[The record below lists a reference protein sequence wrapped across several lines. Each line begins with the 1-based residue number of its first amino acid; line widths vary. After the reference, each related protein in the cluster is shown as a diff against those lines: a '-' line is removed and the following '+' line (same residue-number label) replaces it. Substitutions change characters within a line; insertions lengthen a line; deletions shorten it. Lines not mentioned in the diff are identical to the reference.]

1 MSGDLVLNRAKDSN
15 IMFAAT
21 ADINGNG
28 CKEIIGNI
36 GNGSDGYYNIIRML
50 PDTETITIPTK
61 IQWKDIEVPVTVLS
75 FTRCGDNVKDI
86 YFNDLLPTSFNGKNV
101 TVHASDSQIDKILS
115 EFSVKA
121 VITDNNKA
129 LSRDFFEY
137 NLPWDNSNVTP
148 KILFD
153 VDGDGRLDL
162 LSLTGRRT
170 SENQARAIILGKSI
184 DGKISYM
191 SPSTQATPYNILKQ
205 RSFTQ

>member
-1 MSGDLVLNRAKDSN
+1 MFVRQALLLITMMTMWQVGWAVPKKNVASNLYDATIVKNNKDIGVTDSYRSSDSKN
-15 IMFAAT
+15 TFYYTDKAGFSYILRLTDNVWSA
-21 ADINGNG
+21 
-28 CKEIIGNI
+28 EI
-36 GNGSDGYYNIIRML
+36 DEL

-115 EFSVKA
+115 EFRVKA

-137 NLPWDNSNVTP
+137 NLPWANSNVTP
-148 KILFD
+148 KILF
-153 VDGDGRLDL
+153 
-162 LSLTGRRT
+162 
-170 SENQARAIILGKSI
+170 
-184 DGKISYM
+184 
-191 SPSTQATPYNILKQ
+191 P
-205 RSFTQ
+205 